1 MKRAIV
7 MLAALVLFGGMGGPA
22 SASSITYTI
31 TDIGTFGG
39 YEDTNTSD
47 TFSGTGFLGLYT
59 SAAIGGSGGFGHLLG
74 LENYGYLY
82 SETALEVG
90 IGALAGATITS
101 ATLSYD
107 ILDGDGGPATIQATS
122 FSANGTLAYSIAPPS
137 NLGTTTFIS
146 NQNPSSNSVDV
157 TSLLQSQVTAGAPWF
172 GLYLSPVGSSNQ
184 WTYTYSGFGANA
196 DSASV
201 RLTVDY
207 TGGNVPEPATITL
220 LASGLFAVGGF
231 GFYRRHRG
239 ASGST
244 LAC

>member
-1 MKRAIV
+1 
-7 MLAALVLFGGMGGPA
+7 
-22 SASSITYTI
+22 
-31 TDIGTFGG
+31 
-39 YEDTNTSD
+39 
-47 TFSGTGFLGLYT
+47 
-59 SAAIGGSGGFGHLLG
+59 
-74 LENYGYLY
+74 
-82 SETALEVG
+82 
-90 IGALAGATITS
+90 
-101 ATLSYD
+101 
-107 ILDGDGGPATIQATS
+107 
-122 FSANGTLAYSIAPPS
+122 LAYSIAPPS